1 MLGRQPFPIR
11 VKYNLTQK
19 LTIREDILTQAA
31 TPRFKLSADYRNYPF
46 LAGLCRV
53 ASLPD
58 NWDAADH
65 ETGSP
70 GYDPEKITELA
81 EIMLDR
87 AEQDGVFHRIF
98 SSHKVS
104 VSPACDEQII
114 LSWRNGSYRQSIVL
128 DLAEN
133 TIFWT
138 LRNPQQRASSCS
150 EEMSLFNEKSW
161 SDISQHIADSR
172 LWP

>member
-1 MLGRQPFPIR
+1 M
-11 VKYNLTQK
+11 
-19 LTIREDILTQAA
+19 TQAA

-58 NWDAADH
+58 NWDAADG

-87 AEQDGVFHRIF
+87 AEQDDIFHRIF
-98 SSHKVS
+98 SSHEVS

-114 LSWRNGSYRQSIVL
+114 LSWQNGSYRQSIVL

-133 TIFWT
+133 TIFWNS
-138 LRNPQQRASSCS
+138 RNTQQRTSICS
-150 EEMSLFNEKSW
+150 EELPLFNDNSW
-161 SDISQHIADSR
+161 SGISHHIADSR

>member
-1 MLGRQPFPIR
+1 M
-11 VKYNLTQK
+11 
-19 LTIREDILTQAA
+19 TQAA
-31 TPRFKLSADYRNYPF
+31 NPRFKLSADYRNYPF

-58 NWDAADH
+58 NWDAADR

-87 AEQDGVFHRIF
+87 AEQDDAFHRIF
-98 SSHKVS
+98 SSHEVS

-114 LSWRNGSYRQSIVL
+114 LSWQNGSYHQSIVL

-133 TIFWT
+133 TIFWN
-138 LRNPQQRASSCS
+138 LRDTERRASSCS
-150 EEMSLFNEKSW
+150 EEMPLFDDKSW
-161 SDISQHIADSR
+161 SDISR
-172 LWP
+172 RFV